1 MQKKQV
7 VSRFKQLFVDFPA
20 LLKLI
25 YRLLKDSRVSTVDKA
40 LLGGIVVYVINPM
53 DLIPDVIPVI
63 GQIDDAYLI
72 ALGLLRLLNRTDV
85 EVLQEHWEGQYDI
98 VILLEEIEGL
108 AVFYLPDRVQP
119 LLVGKLDKHKFVRVK
134 NLNRNKSE

>member
-1 MQKKQV
+1 MQKKQII
-7 VSRFKQLFVDFPA
+7 SRFKQLFVDFPA

-25 YRLLKDSRVSTVDKA
+25 YRLLKDSRVSAVDKA

-53 DLIPDVIPVI
+53 DLIPDAIPVI

-85 EVLQEHWEGQYDI
+85 EVLQEHWEGQHD
-98 VILLEEIEGL
+98 VVVLLKEIEEL
-108 AVFYLPDRVQP
+108 AVFYLPGRVQT
-119 LLVGKLDKHKFVRVK
+119 LLVGKLDKQ
-134 NLNRNKSE
+134 

>member
-7 VSRFKQLFVDFPA
+7 VSRFKQLFLDFPA

-25 YRLLKDSRVSTVDKA
+25 YRLLKDSRVSTVDKV

-108 AVFYLPDRVQP
+108 AVFYLPDRVQT

-134 NLNRNKSE
+134 NLNRNKLE